1 MKEVLPNI
9 KNQRAIILLLS
20 DLLLIKEKVRRK
32 FLDFKLLH
40 FFKFLRKMI
49 PKFRSISKRTKH
61 ENNRS
66 IQ

>member
-32 FLDFKLLH
+32 FPDFKLLY
-40 FFKFLRKMI
+40 FLI
-49 PKFRSISKRTKH
+49 PPKNDKI
-61 ENNRS
+61 
-66 IQ
+66 